1 MSVPTET
8 QTSAGGIA
16 FRKSAEGGA
25 VEVALILVGKKDSR
39 WQLPKGTVDAGET
52 PEIAA
57 VREVR
62 EETGLA
68 TAIIAP
74 IETIEYWYY
83 SKGKERVRYHKFVH
97 FYLMRPLDAN
107 AALDHDREVEEARW
121 VAIDAAI
128 DMLAFK
134 GERDL
139 VAKARAMIQGLS

>member
-1 MSVPTET
+1 MMTIPTET

-16 FRKSAEGGA
+16 FRQSSGGA
-25 VEVALILVGKKDSR
+25 LEVALILVGKTDSR

-62 EETGLA
+62 EETGIP
-68 TAIIAP
+68 TEIIAP

-83 SKGKERVRYHKFVH
+83 SKGTERVRYHKFVH
-97 FYLMRPLDAN
+97 FYLLRPQDAN

-121 VAIDAAI
+121 VDIDAAI

-134 GERDL
+134 SERDL
-139 VAKARAMIQGLS
+139 VVKAREMINGLA

>member
-1 MSVPTET
+1 VSAIPTET

-16 FRKSAEGGA
+16 FRQSSSGP
-25 VEVALILVGKKDSR
+25 VEIALILVGKTESR

-62 EETGLA
+62 EETGIS
-68 TAIIAP
+68 TEIIAP

-83 SKGKERVRYHKFVH
+83 SKGKERVRFHKFVH
-97 FYLMRPLDAN
+97 FYLLRPLDVDAE
-107 AALDHDREVEEARW
+107 LKHDWEVEEARW
-121 VAIDAAI
+121 VNIDAAI

-134 GERDL
+134 SERDL
-139 VAKARAMIQGLS
+139 VVKAREMIQGLA